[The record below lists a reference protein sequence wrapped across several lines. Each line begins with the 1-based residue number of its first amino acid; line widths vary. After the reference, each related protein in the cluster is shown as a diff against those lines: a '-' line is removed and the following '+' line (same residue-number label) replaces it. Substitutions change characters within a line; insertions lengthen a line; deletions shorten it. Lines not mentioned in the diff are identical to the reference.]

1 MEQVGLI
8 PGVQGS
14 FQPIQITMWY
24 SKLTNKIKDNNH
36 MIISIGAEKA
46 SDRIQHPLFMK
57 TPGDKESTQP
67 NENLYDKPSE
77 NVLLNF
83 CLLYTSDAA
92 DEHRDV

>member
-1 MEQVGLI
+1 
-8 PGVQGS
+8 
-14 FQPIQITMWY
+14 
-24 SKLTNKIKDNNH
+24 

-83 CLLYTSDAA
+83 EKVKLYL
-92 DEHRDV
+92 